1 MKSSCLSVLA
11 AVTMLSLG
19 CSATAGEDPTAT
31 PDGSA
36 GVVSTPTSVPPA
48 GTLGA
53 QPIDLSG
60 VPLNPNPKYR
70 LVVAFSQFDD
80 DFAPTPI
87 DVALDVPFDITATT
101 IDLSALRAPAANT
114 IFCPRKDKRRGEV
127 PGACDAGAAYHVAIG
142 YLMIVEDANRNGK
155 ADFGNS
161 GGDGRATLLA
171 PDSRAGIA
179 VGAVLYDETSGS
191 ILPQGNGGKPIL
203 LDGPV
208 PKGFSI
214 YEAYRPEGGAIFDRL
229 RPPTAPLR
237 FSVKGPNLT

>member
-1 MKSSCLSVLA
+1 MKSMCLSLLA
-11 AVTMLSLG
+11 AVTMLSVG
-19 CSATAGEDPTAT
+19 CSATGDVPNAT
-31 PDGSA
+31 DGGGA
-36 GVVSTPTSVPPA
+36 STPTSVPP

-53 QPIDLSG
+53 QPTDLSG

-80 DFAPTPI
+80 DFAPTPV

-127 PGACDAGAAYHVAIG
+127 PGPCDAGAAYHVAIG

-171 PDSRAGIA
+171 PDSRVGIA

-191 ILPQGNGGKPIL
+191 ILPRGNGGKPIL
-203 LDGPV
+203 LDSPV

-229 RPPTAPLR
+229 RPPTSAIR